1 MRLLLK
7 ARPLVSAEQLLY
19 ERRMLVTSIA
29 EVTGVARSVQE
40 KGLDNQPYLLEALRL
55 AKRLRQVQQEIEEHD
70 LD

>member
-1 MRLLLK
+1 
-7 ARPLVSAEQLLY
+7 
-19 ERRMLVTSIA
+19 MLVTSIA

-40 KGLDNQPYLLEALRL
+40 KGLDNQPYLLEALRM